1 MKFKEGY
8 KVREIAGEHVVIM
21 QGRFGVDMTR
31 VIALNESSLLL
42 WNELQG
48 KEFSTEDVKQ
58 VLLNNYE
65 VEEEV
70 AARDAEAWIAK
81 LAECN
86 LI

>member
-58 VLLNNYE
+58 VLLDNYE

>member
-1 MKFKEGY
+1 
-8 KVREIAGEHVVIM
+8 
-21 QGRFGVDMTR
+21 
-31 VIALNESSLLL
+31 
-42 WNELQG
+42 QG

>member
-1 MKFKEGY
+1 
-8 KVREIAGEHVVIM
+8 M

-48 KEFSTEDVKQ
+48 KEFSVEDVKQ
-58 VLLNNYE
+58 VLLDNYE
-65 VEEEV
+65 VEEAT

>member
-48 KEFSTEDVKQ
+48 KDFSTEDVKQ
-58 VLLNNYE
+58 VLLDNYE
-65 VEEEV
+65 VEEEI